1 SRPITLGDPIL
12 FAVVLALTAFGVM
25 MIYSAGVL
33 DVPSTIVAGLW
44 RQQLLWFALAM
55 LATPLVMRIPII
67 WLEWAA
73 QPIYFICLLLLVL
86 TLFIGTGAGT
96 AESVSGW
103 LAIGPIRIQPSEV
116 AKIGVILMLARVLG
130 TWREPPRSLW

>member
-1 SRPITLGDPIL
+1 
-12 FAVVLALTAFGVM
+12 

-33 DVPSTIVAGLW
+33 DVPSTIVTGLW

-55 LATPLVMRIPII
+55 LATPLILRIPVI

-73 QPIYFICLLLLVL
+73 QPVYALALVLLVL

-96 AESVSGW
+96 AASVSGW
-103 LAIGPIRIQPSEV
+103 
-116 AKIGVILMLARVLG
+116 IGVGPGADPALGVRQDRGDPHARAGARLLARAAA
-130 TWREPPRSLW
+130 RRSGRSGSRSPW